1 MNILMAIAVNVEQ
14 TCQCG
19 FTQVRITSS
28 AFQCFPDSPQAVTY
42 RAVLHGTTSAFSAEI
57 ISHIEQWVSEGV
69 TISIQNVLIDI
80 DTNCVIE
87 ITSNRDGECGVTAE
101 STVVTVIAKEPS
113 NGGIIGGM
121 VSMVVICILTVVII
135 VSMGLF
141 LKWRKTKM
149 NNYCLR

>member
-1 MNILMAIAVNVEQ
+1 MAIAMNVEER
-14 TCQCG
+14 CQCG
-19 FTQVRITSS
+19 LTQDQITSS

-42 RAVLHGTTSAFSAEI
+42 RAVLHGTTSAFSADI

-87 ITSNRDGECGVTAE
+87 ITSNRDRECGVTEE
-101 STVVTVIAKEPS
+101 STVVTVIAKGSSRSTPV
-113 NGGIIGGM
+113 GGIVGGM
-121 VSMVVICILTVVII
+121 ISMALISILIVVII
-135 VSMGLF
+135 VSMSLF
-141 LKWRKTKM
+141 LKWRKTKI

>member
-1 MNILMAIAVNVEQ
+1 MNVEQ
-14 TCQCG
+14 RCQCG
-19 FTQVRITSS
+19 FTQDQITKS

-69 TISIQNVLIDI
+69 TISIQNVLINI

-87 ITSNRDGECGVTAE
+87 ITSNRDRECGVTKE

-113 NGGIIGGM
+113 NSVGGIIGGM
-121 VSMVVICILTVVII
+121 VSMVLICILTVVII
-135 VSMGLF
+135 ISVSFIF
-141 LKWRKTKM
+141 LKWRNSKIHQ
-149 NNYCLR
+149 CSR